1 LFTQEFKNITGLQN
15 IASGRR
21 DEGRITAT
29 QAQALTI
36 SSHDRIALQAVYE
49 DEWIRQLMILDAE
62 ISQRHY
68 DEGRYIRI
76 VGEDKIVGT
85 QQITEKLKDVRFDVN
100 IEPAASL
107 PHDEEK
113 RQAAYLQ
120 AYQLLRDPTPNP
132 LLPDVLRKLGI
143 VNWKKIVAQHS
154 AFQNFVQLQQLFD
167 AVKAGQISI
176 EEATQMVT
184 QRLAQLAQQ
193 EQQGNII
200 GGQEVP
206 K

>member
-1 LFTQEFKNITGLQN
+1 
-15 IASGRR
+15 
-21 DEGRITAT
+21 
-29 QAQALTI
+29 
-36 SSHDRIALQAVYE
+36 
-49 DEWIRQLMILDAE
+49 
-62 ISQRHY
+62 
-68 DEGRYIRI
+68 
-76 VGEDKIVGT
+76 
-85 QQITEKLKDVRFDVN
+85 
-100 IEPAASL
+100 
-107 PHDEEK
+107 
-113 RQAAYLQ
+113 
-120 AYQLLRDPTPNP
+120 
-132 LLPDVLRKLGI
+132 LPDVLRKLGI